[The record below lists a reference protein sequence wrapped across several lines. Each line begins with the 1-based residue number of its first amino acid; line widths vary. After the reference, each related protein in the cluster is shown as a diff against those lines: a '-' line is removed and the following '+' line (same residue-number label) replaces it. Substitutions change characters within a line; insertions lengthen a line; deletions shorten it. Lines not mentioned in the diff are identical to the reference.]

1 MSGGGGDPPGLGIGR
16 PVARREFLR
25 LGRDLALLAL
35 LPGQALGEWLAGP
48 GRPEGA
54 GFFLDAAQMRALR
67 ALCERFIP
75 GPPEDPDPG
84 AREAGAADYIDLLLG
99 AFERKPAHIFAGG
112 PFSMREGGGHNQF
125 ADFLELDALEERVW
139 RTRIEGSRGLPERE
153 WNGPVVGWQE
163 RYARGLALLD
173 EAARRIGAEG
183 FADLSAWKARWLLRL
198 ATGELD
204 EFLDLA
210 FEHTL
215 EGTYGAPEYGGN
227 RGRVGWTYT
236 RWPGDHQPH
245 SYSELEVS
253 EPDAE
258 EALAVERARRNAEE
272 YLGRKLRS
280 AGGEAD

>member
-1 MSGGGGDPPGLGIGR
+1 VDLSLPPL
-16 PVARREFLR
+16 ARREFLR

-35 LPGQALGEWLAGP
+35 FPGPALGEWLAGASRP
-48 GRPEGA
+48 GGA
-54 GFFLDAAQMRALR
+54 GFFLDAGQMRTLR

-99 AFERKPAHIFAGG
+99 AFEQKPAHLFAGG

-125 ADFLELDALEERVW
+125 ADFIELDALEERIW

-163 RYARGLALLD
+163 RYTRGLALLD
-173 EAARRIGAEG
+173 QAARRLGAES
-183 FADLSAWKARWLLRL
+183 FADLPAWKARWLMRL

-215 EGTYGAPEYGGN
+215 EGMYGAPEYGGN
-227 RGRVGWTYT
+227 RGRVGWSYT

-245 SYSELEVS
+245 GYTAEQVS
-253 EPDAE
+253 EPDAD
-258 EALAVERARRNAEE
+258 EAEAVARARRNAEN
-272 YLGRKLRS
+272 YLGRRLGP
-280 AGGEAD
+280 AGSPG